1 MSDFFNGGGT
11 VEAFRKLMKSAT
23 PDEVP
28 IELHH
33 LLDIEDP
40 KYDSKLVSVEV
51 VVLGMNSNSFHATKK
66 FRAVCNSFSHCKIAD
81 CPLKV
86 NEGVETFTLERD
98 SREYINSIQA
108 TDLMIVGIASL
119 QDVCSREEDKNRSDR
134 KRDHA
139 GDFRHT
145 KSSDGSDPLKTKSPM
160 KSSSSTRKIEST
172 RRKSFSISG
181 SMLLR
186 RCTIAP

>member
-1 MSDFFNGGGT
+1 
-11 VEAFRKLMKSAT
+11 MKSAT

-28 IELHH
+28 MDLHH

-108 TDLMIVGIASL
+108 TDLMIVGML
-119 QDVCSREEDKNRSDR
+119 RS
-134 KRDHA
+134 
-139 GDFRHT
+139 
-145 KSSDGSDPLKTKSPM
+145 KTCVLGK
-160 KSSSSTRKIEST
+160 KIKIEVIEKET
-172 RRKSFSISG
+172 MQEIFAIPKVRTVQAR
-181 SMLLR
+181 
-186 RCTIAP
+186 